1 MLTSLAIFAATGA
14 LAGFLAGLLGIG
26 GGMILVPALIFSFQA
41 QGVSSEVLT
50 HLAVGTSLASIVLTS
65 LSSLRTHHAQG
76 GVDLQLFKQLTIGLV
91 LGALI
96 GAQIAHALPA
106 RTLQF
111 IIGFFAI
118 WTGLKMFIGSKPVG
132 TTPQVAST
140 RELHAVGGFIGVAS
154 AIFGIGGGS
163 LMVPY
168 LVKSG
173 VAMRRAVG
181 TAAACGFP
189 IAVAGVIGFMYSG
202 WGLAE
207 LPAGS
212 TGYVYWPALA
222 GIALTSLFA
231 AHAGAL
237 MAHRM
242 PAQQLKRAF
251 AVLLVLVGLRFLV
264 GI

>member
-1 MLTSLAIFAATGA
+1 
-14 LAGFLAGLLGIG
+14 
-26 GGMILVPALIFSFQA
+26 
-41 QGVSSEVLT
+41 
-50 HLAVGTSLASIVLTS
+50 
-65 LSSLRTHHAQG
+65 
-76 GVDLQLFKQLTIGLV
+76 
-91 LGALI
+91 
-96 GAQIAHALPA
+96 
-106 RTLQF
+106 
-111 IIGFFAI
+111 
-118 WTGLKMFIGSKPVG
+118 
-132 TTPQVAST
+132 
-140 RELHAVGGFIGVAS
+140 
-154 AIFGIGGGS
+154 
-163 LMVPY
+163 MVPY

-212 TGYVYWPALA
+212 TGYIYWPALA
-222 GIALTSLFA
+222 GIAMTSLFA